1 MGKETFFTEADK
13 LQEQGQSDAFGP
25 INSSEFRTSSR
36 HRCSEKATAFAVAD
50 GHLVAVRQRPDDAS
64 SLLNLIL
71 IPHGMKHPEVRCF
84 VYINVDSES
93 YFTQDGN
100 FLNTEA
106 QAHNDLISR
115 IIKAHGENASAY
127 TVLCTDDNADYDIT
141 DTERMM
147 LSLNGNQPW
156 PVREGDK
163 IGRFNAGEIG
173 FETVLKSMDFP
184 FTLTDAKAANPAIAK
199 DGDSDKEA
207 ERRSLMFED
216 PAVLFPKHKDKFA
229 YGNYVYLDI
238 RIADGLPYRH
248 AYEVPETTIAEGGGW
263 PIARCLSQ
271 NNKVD
276 FGIKVLNEDVTG
288 AAVAV
293 RGADSLAGNRDSA
306 VVKWIKD
313 LEAGNDGLSRIS
325 IGVEAPRRVQIRI
338 LPEAN
343 ENSSADFVHKHP
355 LDMVFGDYVENIEKV
370 KKMAGIENGSGMR
383 KLMRAQ
389 AAPQQETTGIYMLPI
404 AQRETCINYYNDVKA
419 LLKADVIIEK
429 FYDKDGILRTNRLY
443 HATIEHVGESKK
455 RIKSTVDDF
464 LPRILNTAENGSFFK
479 LYNKKHQEH
488 SILKNM
494 DGLLQY
500 LNQENWESPDLFLC
514 MTEEEVKLFDS
525 EIPQD
530 KKGASTSFNFKKKD
544 GASGVYELS
553 QTTEFNDNSI
563 PREITIEVF
572 TTSDE
577 KIFAT
582 KAYLD
587 SSDLDISL
595 PEIHFRRME
604 DEVYDF
610 GFDWMRDGRFD
621 KSTSE
626 KPYIDRNGNE
636 GLCYMHQGK
645 LKSMYDKFT
654 INDQIYY
661 VPWLNIKKG
670 KSAILKIESYN
681 TEIFADKKI
690 KITVPEGIS
699 IKIGGSVY
707 NNGESIS
714 LGDFVKSQ
722 NITIK
727 CNEAKDDDRDLEV
740 KFEDQTIGRLKIY
753 RNLKTIENIELVF
766 CNVYFNGSIEHRSE
780 IVQKM
785 VFDLEAQNFNLLY
798 KSGEI
803 YQSVN
808 RFNPFFNSQWES
820 ALLSEE
826 MKENTLDLLSQCS
839 VKKTKFQHGED
850 IIIDIGK
857 LIIEKDGSSIQEESY
872 NMVTT
877 EYEDLDICG
886 INISVQNPYIIVER
900 YSKLINVIQNKNSQT
915 KNNDRIYVYMLPI
928 EIRCVTDKIRKEY
941 SINDNKGLYFHMFSN
956 INDNYIFASGNPYDE
971 FNNVCNILAHEIG
984 HCFGLKHSFDLS
996 ISNEV
1001 MFKKYKTENVMD
1013 YSDNDELFADKKKSF
1028 WKWQWD
1034 VILKKNQ

>member
-1 MGKETFFTEADK
+1 M
-13 LQEQGQSDAFGP
+13 
-25 INSSEFRTSSR
+25 
-36 HRCSEKATAFAVAD
+36 
-50 GHLVAVRQRPDDAS
+50 
-64 SLLNLIL
+64 
-71 IPHGMKHPEVRCF
+71 
-84 VYINVDSES
+84 YINVDSES

-127 TVLCTDDNADYDIT
+127 TVLCTDNNADYDIT
-141 DTERMM
+141 DTERLM
-147 LSLNGNQPW
+147 LSLSGNQPW

-248 AYEVPETTIAEGGGW
+248 AYEVPETTLTEDSNGW
-263 PIARCLSQ
+263 PIVRCLPQ

-276 FGIKVLNEDVTG
+276 FGIKVLNEEVTG

-325 IGVEAPRRVQIRI
+325 IGVEAPRRVQIKI

-404 AQRETCINYYNDVKA
+404 AQRETYINYYNDDTA

-429 FYDKDGILRTNRLY
+429 FIDKDGVLRTNRLY

-479 LYNKKHQEH
+479 LYNKKHKEH

-514 MTEEEVKLFDS
+514 MTEEEAKIFDS

-544 GASGVYELS
+544 GANGVYELS

-563 PREITIEVF
+563 PHETTIKVF

-604 DEVYDF
+604 NEVYDF

-626 KPYIDRNGNE
+626 KPYIKKNGKKGIFN
-636 GLCYMHQGK
+636 GDTK
-645 LKSMYDKFT
+645 ALKDVYNRFN
-654 INDQIYY
+654 INSQTYY
-661 VPWLNIKKG
+661 VPWLNLSKKG
-670 KSAILKIESYN
+670 KEAQLKIETFN
-681 TEIFADKKI
+681 INDKNKNIPLKINVPKGIKI
-690 KITVPEGIS
+690 KIGNEE
-699 IKIGGSVY
+699 IGGEENDV
-707 NNGESIS
+707 E
-714 LGDFVKSQ
+714 K
-722 NITIK
+722 
-727 CNEAKDDDRDLEV
+727 
-740 KFEDQTIGRLKIY
+740 
-753 RNLKTIENIELVF
+753 NIEL
-766 CNVYFNGSIEHRSE
+766 NSLLNAGSITINCLELSDKDRTLKILTVSQSDSSIGEELKIGQLNIYKNQRAIDLCLNSYKITFIGKITNKNSSIE
-780 IVQKM
+780 ISK
-785 VFDLEAQNFNLLY
+785 ESIEYKNFGSGYQQPTNTEEWRNLMNDY
-798 KSGEI
+798 IEPCK
-803 YQSVN
+803 
-808 RFNPFFNSQWES
+808 
-820 ALLSEE
+820 
-826 MKENTLDLLSQCS
+826 TLLSQCS
-839 VKKTKFQHGED
+839 
-850 IIIDIGK
+850 INNLSIIDCGE
-857 LIIEKDGSSIQEESY
+857 IIFHFNYDIPSKNASVNVTYTDVNGSKHELSDKIAQRLNPFKWVEELYGDGNNI
-872 NMVTT
+872 NLKVTST
-877 EYEDLDICG
+877 DQFIKC
-886 INISVQNPYIIVER
+886 IILTCN
-900 YSKLINVIQNKNSQT
+900 KLINYNTISDPK
-915 KNNDRIYVYMLPI
+915 KLLYLLPI
-928 EIRCVTDKIRKEY
+928 EIVNMSTLNNMFIIAKAI
-941 SINDNKGLYFHMFSN
+941 DNFICYF
-956 INDNYIFASGNPYDE
+956 GNPQKS
-971 FNNVCNILAHEIG
+971 NQTTLAHEIG
-984 HCFGLKHSFDLS
+984 HIYGLSHSF
-996 ISNEV
+996 E
-1001 MFKKYKTENVMD
+1001 KKDKGNVITFSKYYTENIMD
-1013 YSDNDELFADKKKSF
+1013 YSDDTNPNVLNDKKSF

-1034 VILKKNQ
+1034 IILNKK